1 MASVQVGAATGRSA
15 GAAKGVAMS
24 ESTMQPDAQSPDP
37 DKDSVRPPK
46 AEDEGLS
53 RRQIKWIPIVVPLAA
68 LTMLLGAA
76 AVLGTA

>member
-1 MASVQVGAATGRSA
+1 
-15 GAAKGVAMS
+15 MS
-24 ESTMQPDAQSPDP
+24 EPTMQPDRQSPNP
-37 DKDSVRPPK
+37 DKGSVQPPK

-53 RRQIKWIPIVVPLAA
+53 VRQIKWIPIVVPLAA

>member
-1 MASVQVGAATGRSA
+1 
-15 GAAKGVAMS
+15 MS
-24 ESTMQPDAQSPDP
+24 DPMMRPDANTPDLANSPG
-37 DKDSVRPPK
+37 SVEPPK

-53 RRQIKWIPIVVPLAA
+53 VQQIKWIPVIVPLAA